1 MFDGDRNIQNITQ
14 MNSKTF
20 DDNKNEAISSAFKDN
35 GNPTPQEPE
44 ET

>member
-20 DDNKNEAISSAFKDN
+20 EDDKNEAILSAFKDN
-35 GNPTPQEPE
+35 GNPIQEPE
-44 ET
+44 EA